1 MNIYSKIV
9 YNQKKILSYILFH
22 KYDLLE
28 DSKPK
33 EALRDKRLFVNSIT
47 YQAIDKLSIGLKLAA
62 KSQDNI
68 FETFEKINHE
78 HNIIGV
84 QWNIETLFYVM
95 KLV

>member
-1 MNIYSKIV
+1 MNYK
-9 YNQKKILSYILFH
+9 
-22 KYDLLE
+22 
-28 DSKPK
+28 
-33 EALRDKRLFVNSIT
+33 
-47 YQAIDKLSIGLKLAA
+47 AIDRLRRGLKLAA

-68 FETFEKINHE
+68 FETFEMINDE

>member
-1 MNIYSKIV
+1 MRG
-9 YNQKKILSYILFH
+9 L
-22 KYDLLE
+22 
-28 DSKPK
+28 KPR
-33 EALRDKRLFVNSIT
+33 EALRDKRLFVNSIN
-47 YQAIDKLSIGLKLAA
+47 YKAIDRLRRGLKLAA

-68 FETFEKINHE
+68 FETFEMINDE

>member
-1 MNIYSKIV
+1 MFII
-9 YNQKKILSYILFH
+9 KKFLSYILFQ
-22 KYDLLE
+22 KYDIGE
-28 DSKPK
+28 DSKPR

-68 FETFEKINHE
+68 FETFETINDE

>member
-1 MNIYSKIV
+1 MFII
-9 YNQKKILSYILFH
+9 KKFLSYILFH

-28 DSKPK
+28 DSKPR
-33 EALRDKRLFVNSIT
+33 EALRDKRLFVNSIH
-47 YQAIDKLSIGLKLAA
+47 YQAIDRLRIGLKLAS

-68 FETFEKINHE
+68 FETFETINDE

>member
-1 MNIYSKIV
+1 MFII
-9 YNQKKILSYILFH
+9 KKFLSYILFH

-28 DSKPK
+28 DSKLR
-33 EALRDKRLFVNSIT
+33 EALRDKRLFVNSVH
-47 YQAIDKLSIGLKLAA
+47 YQAIDRLRRGLKLAA
-62 KSQDNI
+62 KFQDNI
-68 FETFEKINHE
+68 FETFETINDE